1 MEVMDRD
8 LYLNDIRHFNRYY
21 TNKLGLLARYR
32 FNTQLTLTEARVLFE
47 IGRRGLHTHGMLS
60 AELKIDGGYLN
71 RVIAKL
77 GDLELIKKRKD
88 DSDGRIVLLELTKKG
103 LSRVRHIDE
112 ASDDDAGSLV
122 DALGDSERAELVSHM
137 RAIEKILEGFGHHA
151 PSIIPA
157 LTVQDIAAVRVLVRE
172 YVASLGVN
180 LAFQGI
186 EKEIA
191 SLPGGYAAPTGAL
204 FLARM
209 TSRADAL
216 ADTGASGPTGEPAG
230 CVALHRLDDE
240 TCEMKR
246 LFVRPEYRG
255 YGIGQS
261 LANRI
266 LAEAR
271 SLGYK
276 RMRLDTLDRLED
288 AVRLYRKLGFAE
300 IPAYYENPLDG
311 VLFFEKRL

>member
-1 MEVMDRD
+1 MDRD

-77 GDLELIKKRKD
+77 GDLDLIKKRKD

-103 LSRVRHIDE
+103 LSRVRHIDD

-137 RAIEKILEGFGHHA
+137 RAIEKILEGFGLHA

-157 LTVQDIAAVRVLVRE
+157 LTVQDIAAVRVLVGE

-180 LAFQGI
+180 LSFQGI

-209 TSRADAL
+209 ASRSDADPSGL
-216 ADTGASGPTGEPAG
+216 AGEPAG
-230 CVALHRLDDE
+230 CVALHRLDGE